1 MNDLEYLANRVYG
14 KPERKSASLQQIV
27 NVCVGLSAAA
37 FFASLS
43 YNNGIEDGRREVLR
57 EVGPISNQPALMKE
71 YLQEQGVYMFDR
83 SEFGSAHR

>member
-1 MNDLEYLANRVYG
+1 MNDLEYLANRCFG
-14 KPERKSASLQQIV
+14 KPKPKSSSLEETVAWI
-27 NVCVGLSAAA
+27 VGLSAAA